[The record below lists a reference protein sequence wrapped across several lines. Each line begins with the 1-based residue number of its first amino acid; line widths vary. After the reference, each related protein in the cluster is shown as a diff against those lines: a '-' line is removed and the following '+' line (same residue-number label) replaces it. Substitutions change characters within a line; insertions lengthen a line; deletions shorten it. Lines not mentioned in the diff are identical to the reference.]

1 MPFNTIGKAWEWV
14 KDHTTRPL
22 ARALDPM
29 RGFEVPDLQPIA
41 PIEETEPEVE
51 PELNP
56 YIVQAPERATDPLMS
71 AGVDPATR
79 FMGRRAQRLSP
90 SLQEL
95 LGIQVPT
102 IRGSTYRQITAEED
116 QR

>member
-1 MPFNTIGKAWEWV
+1 MPLNTLGKAWEWV
-14 KDHTTRPL
+14 KDRTTRPL

-29 RGFEVPDLQPIA
+29 RGFEVPDLQSLP
-41 PIEETEPEVE
+41 PTEEEPEVD
-51 PELNP
+51 LNP
-56 YIVQAPERATDPLMS
+56 YIVQAPERASDPLMS

-102 IRGSTYRQITAEED
+102 IRGSTYRQIADEED
-116 QR
+116 RR